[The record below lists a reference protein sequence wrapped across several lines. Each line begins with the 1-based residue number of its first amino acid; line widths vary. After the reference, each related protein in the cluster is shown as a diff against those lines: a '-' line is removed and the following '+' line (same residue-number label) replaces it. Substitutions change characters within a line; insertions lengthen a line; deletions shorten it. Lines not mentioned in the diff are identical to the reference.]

1 MTEKVEFRKI
11 REFGDVIGDT
21 FLFIRQN
28 FKPLM
33 KTFFIICGLF
43 IVASIISMVI
53 QKSKVTQYNYS
64 NGWYSTYTTTLLTWE
79 YLLYAVLSL
88 INYVSMYIAILSFIG
103 VYIEKGNV
111 APTMDEVWGYFK
123 HFFFRVLGSTFIM
136 SLFLIVC
143 FIACIIP
150 GIYVF
155 PACTLFYPIMI
166 LENASFGHSFERS
179 FKLLKN
185 EWWITAVTLFIIYF
199 IYYITSMIVQM
210 PAFFLQMLGTFTN
223 GERAISQTYQI
234 ISACLTFAGQVFTI
248 IPIVA
253 SAFLYFNLVERKEN
267 TGLFGRMNNLGN
279 NAATD
284 NAIPEE
290 Y

>member
-1 MTEKVEFRKI
+1 MTEKVEFRKV
-11 REFGDVIGDT
+11 REFGEIISDT

-33 KTFFIICGLF
+33 KAFFLICGLF
-43 IVASIISMVI
+43 IIAGIISMVI
-53 QKSKVTQYNYS
+53 QKTKMTVYNY
-64 NGWYSTYTTTLLTWE
+64 NQGWYSAYTTTLLTWE
-79 YLLYAVLSL
+79 YLLLCVVSL
-88 INYVSMYIAILSFIG
+88 INYVSMYVTVLSFVG
-103 VYIEKGNV
+103 AYIQKGNV
-111 APTMDEVWGYFK
+111 VPTMDEVWGYFK
-123 HFFFRVLGSTFIM
+123 HFFFRVFGSTLLM

-143 FIACIIP
+143 FLACVIP

-155 PACTLFYPIMI
+155 PACTLFYPVMI
-166 LENASFGHSFERS
+166 LENAPFGHSFERS

-185 EWWITAVTLFIIYF
+185 EWWITAATLFVIYLIF
-199 IYYITSMIVQM
+199 YVSSMVVQI

-234 ISACLTFAGQVFTI
+234 ISACLTYVAQVFTI

-253 SAFLYFNLVERKEN
+253 SAFIYFNLVERKEN
-267 TGLFGRMNNLGN
+267 TGLFDRMNNLGN

-284 NAIPEE
+284 HGIPEE